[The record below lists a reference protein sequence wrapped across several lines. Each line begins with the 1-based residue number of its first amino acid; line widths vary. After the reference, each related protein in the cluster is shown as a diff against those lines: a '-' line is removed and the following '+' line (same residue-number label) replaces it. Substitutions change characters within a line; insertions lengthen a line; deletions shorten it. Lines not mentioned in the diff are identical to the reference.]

1 MSDSASS
8 SSSNPE
14 SPTATA
20 ATTTSVIPTFFTT
33 SETPSSPTSE
43 AQSSIQFPSTISSIN
58 NTPTNITTSETPSPL
73 SSKAHSSIQSLSSI
87 LSSIPSSLS
96 SSPNPSFSLLH
107 DPSISSQISS
117 LLRHPDSGSGDNNLC
132 RWLYDT
138 FHSTDPE
145 LQLVVHRFIPII
157 AGVYLSRIALRKSL
171 AGFEAIFLALYAHET
186 TARGGLPVTVHV
198 PDLSHPSIYHEAK
211 QTTKNNATKLNL
223 AVISPTLE
231 PHGTMRSTRR
241 ARIVGVALEL
251 YYSKISQMPVTSKIE
266 FCEFCEIWAGQNR
279 DNNCKDGEEDHG
291 ETESNGSND
300 QIEKVKKKRR
310 IPLPWELLQPSLR
323 ILGHCLLG
331 PHRSKELSDAA
342 SSATRSLYEK
352 SLHDIDARAILAT
365 SSLLRLEKMALD
377 PRANIDYTEINM
389 ANVISL

>member
-1 MSDSASS
+1 MSDSDSSS
-8 SSSNPE
+8 SSSNLE

-20 ATTTSVIPTFFTT
+20 APKITTTTTPTVATT
-33 SETPSSPTSE
+33 AETPLSSTSESQSSIEYLSSIANTHTIVTPSETPSS
-43 AQSSIQFPSTISSIN
+43 SSSSF
-58 NTPTNITTSETPSPL
+58 

-87 LSSIPSSLS
+87 LSSIPTSLS

-107 DPSISSQISS
+107 DPTISFQISS

-145 LQLVVHRFIPII
+145 LQLVVHRFVPII
-157 AGVYLSRIALRKSL
+157 AGVYLSRIALRKPL
-171 AGFEAIFLALYAHET
+171 AGFEAILLALYAHET
-186 TARGGLPVTVHV
+186 TARGGQPITVHV
-198 PDLSHPSIYHEAK
+198 PDLSHPSIYHEAEPSV
-211 QTTKNNATKLNL
+211 KNNATELHL

-266 FCEFCEIWAGQNR
+266 FCEFCEIWAGQSR
-279 DNNCKDGEEDHG
+279 DNYKDDEEDHS
-291 ETESNGSND
+291 EKIVCND
-300 QIEKVKKKRR
+300 QIEKVKKERR

-323 ILGHCLLG
+323 ILGHCLFG
-331 PHRSKELSDAA
+331 PHRNKELFDAA
-342 SSATRSLYEK
+342 SSATRSLYER
-352 SLHDIDARAILAT
+352 SLHDIDTKAILAT

-377 PRANIDYTEINM
+377 PKINI
-389 ANVISL
+389 

>member
-1 MSDSASS
+1 MSHSSSSS
-8 SSSNPE
+8 SSSNPG

-20 ATTTSVIPTFFTT
+20 APNITTATVVNT
-33 SETPSSPTSE
+33 SETPSS
-43 AQSSIQFPSTISSIN
+43 SSSF
-58 NTPTNITTSETPSPL
+58 

-87 LSSIPSSLS
+87 ISSIPSSLS

-107 DPSISSQISS
+107 DPTISSQISS

-145 LQLVVHRFIPII
+145 LQLVVLRFIPII

-171 AGFEAIFLALYAHET
+171 AGFEAILLAFYAHET
-186 TARGGLPVTVHV
+186 NARGGQPITVHV

-211 QTTKNNATKLNL
+211 PSAKNKSTELNL

-266 FCEFCEIWAGQNR
+266 FCEFCEIWAGKSRANH
-279 DNNCKDGEEDHG
+279 KDGEEDHG
-291 ETESNGSND
+291 KKSGSND
-300 QIEKVKKKRR
+300 DEMEKVKKERR

-323 ILGHCLLG
+323 ILGHCFLG
-331 PHRSKELSDAA
+331 PHRSKELFDAA
-342 SSATRSLYEK
+342 SSAIKSLYER
-352 SLHDIDARAILAT
+352 SLHDIDAKAILAT
-365 SSLLRLEKMALD
+365 SSLLRLEKFALD
-377 PRANIDYTEINM
+377 PKNNIDHTEIKM
-389 ANVISL
+389 ENVISL